1 MKEVLLKKQEELQ
14 KSLEKLQK
22 EAMNIQ
28 EQIVMHRGALQYNE
42 ILLKELETKETKS
55 EAEG

>member
-22 EAMNIQ
+22 DALSLQ

-42 ILLKELETKETKS
+42 ILLKELEAAEAKS